1 MALDFGGFLHISA
14 FSLQYGEVGGGGTDI
29 NWNHPRR
36 CVWVDIQYPE
46 KFYNS
51 LFSNCMGEKFIV
63 LTYRKQ
69 FSNRN
74 SIGERTFRIYCFH
87 ILEEVL
93 Q

>member
-1 MALDFGGFLHISA
+1 MPLDFGDFCISMDFL
-14 FSLQYGEVGGGGTDI
+14 FKRGKGGGGTDI

-36 CVWVDIQYPE
+36 CVWVEIQSRE

-51 LFSNCMGEKFIV
+51 LFSNSMGEKFIV

-74 SIGERTFRIYCFH
+74 SIGGRTFRIYCFH
-87 ILEEVL
+87 I
-93 Q
+93 